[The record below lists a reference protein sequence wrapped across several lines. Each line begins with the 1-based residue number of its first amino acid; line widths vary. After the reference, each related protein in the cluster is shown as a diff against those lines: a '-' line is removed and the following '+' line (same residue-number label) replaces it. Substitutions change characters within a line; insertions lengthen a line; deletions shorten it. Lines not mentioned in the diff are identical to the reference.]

1 MNLMTAILAGV
12 VSGILL
18 APLTCNA
25 EEIKIGAGSAPA
37 ENILKPLKIAFE
49 EATDIQLIIIE
60 SGPKVAF
67 SDLKRANLDAAG
79 AGFSYEEWQ
88 QLMTRE
94 GAPLDDPSR
103 FQPVG
108 IGADR
113 IVVITH
119 KDNPVRTLTAD
130 QLRGIFSGRIE
141 NWKEVGGVDA
151 PVMIVWGTLMQ
162 DDNAIFQERILRGDA
177 LSSDILDTTTATEVR
192 ANVAAN
198 PNAIGIGPGGIVD
211 ESITTP
217 AIPELLREIIL
228 LTRGNPS
235 ESVKKLLDFIRN
247 QGKQLAKR
255 QSVPNQLLMQ
265 ER

>member
-1 MNLMTAILAGV
+1 MSDGSEEDAGDEA
-12 VSGILL
+12 LL
-18 APLTCNA
+18 PGESVA
-25 EEIKIGAGSAPA
+25 E
-37 ENILKPLKIAFE
+37 
-49 EATDIQLIIIE
+49 
-60 SGPKVAF
+60 
-67 SDLKRANLDAAG
+67 
-79 AGFSYEEWQ
+79 
-88 QLMTRE
+88 
-94 GAPLDDPSR
+94 
-103 FQPVG
+103 VG
-108 IGADR
+108 DGGADR

>member
-1 MNLMTAILAGV
+1 MTMNLFTTILAGV
-12 VSGILL
+12 VAGILI
-18 APLTCNA
+18 ASFTCRA
-25 EEIKIGAGSAPA
+25 EELKIGAGSAPA
-37 ENILKPLKIAFE
+37 ENILKPLKSAFE

-67 SDLKRANLDAAG
+67 TEFKRANLDAAA

-94 GAPLDDPSR
+94 GVPADNLSQ
-103 FQPVG
+103 FQSVG
-108 IGADR
+108 IGTDR

-119 KDNPVRTLTAD
+119 KNNPVQTLTAD

-141 NWKEVGGVDA
+141 NWKEVGGDDA

-162 DDNAIFQERILRGDA
+162 DDNTIFQERILRGAA
-177 LSSDILDTTTATEVR
+177 LSSDLLDTTTATEVR

-211 ESITTP
+211 ESVTTP
-217 AIPELLREIIL
+217 AIPDLMRDIIL
-228 LTRGNPS
+228 LTKANPS
-235 ESVKKLLDFIRN
+235 ESVKKLLDFIQN
-247 QGKQLAKR
+247 QGKQLIKR
-255 QSVPNQLLMQ
+255 
-265 ER
+265 